1 MCWMCDHPEATVA
14 DWLDEIDDTKTR
26 CGWAVQYVEDDR
38 RPYAYTVGLTDY
50 GLPELLVS
58 GVSPRRA
65 ARMLSRFA
73 EQFVRRGAP
82 TPGEQLTM
90 LGGSLVEIVEVEQPG
105 VHMYVAAAFYG
116 DRARALQLV
125 WADGRGHWPW
135 VSSFSAGRRAQPVFG
150 VRAA

>member
-14 DWLDEIDDTKTR
+14 EWLDEIDDTKAR

-38 RPYAYTVGLTDY
+38 RPFAYTVGLTDY

-65 ARMLSRFA
+65 ARMLNRFA
-73 EQFVRRGAP
+73 EQFVQRGAP
-82 TPGEQLTM
+82 NPGEQLTM
-90 LGGSLVEIVEVEQPG
+90 LGGSLVEIVEVEHPDA
-105 VHMYVAAAFYG
+105 HMYAAAAFYG
-116 DRARALQLV
+116 GRARALQLV
-125 WADGRGHWPW
+125 WADGRGRWPW
-135 VSSFSAGRRAQPVFG
+135 VPSFSAGRRAQPVFG